1 MVKEDVVRAL
11 EGLNVDV
18 QAVEVSED
26 GARVAVRAT
35 PAETMPR
42 ARAKQAI
49 RGAIQAALPSVDD
62 VVVALAP
69 PVPAAQPPTPSA
81 LPGVQNVICVGSGKG
96 GVGKSTMTANLAA
109 ALARDGHRVGV
120 LDADVYG
127 YSIPRMLGVD
137 AEPPASGSERI
148 APPRSPQGIA
158 VMSIGFFLPAGN
170 RALVWRGPMLHKAL
184 GQFVVDV
191 EWGEL
196 DFLLV
201 DLPPGTGDVSMTLAG
216 LLPGARFLLV
226 TTPQPA
232 AQTVAVRAADL
243 AAQFELEVVGVIE
256 NMAAFTPPQGGP
268 PVAMFGAGGG
278 EQLAAELRVPLL
290 ASVPLDEA
298 LRAGAD
304 EGQPLVLRDDAGPAA
319 SAIIA
324 AARALGVTRP
334 SYAAWDPAERGSSG
348 SSPEAQ

>member
-18 QAVEVSED
+18 QAVEISED
-26 GARVAVRAT
+26 GARVSVRAT
-35 PAETMPR
+35 PTDRMPR

-49 RGAIQAALPSVDD
+49 RGAVQRALPSVGD
-62 VVVALAP
+62 VVVALGPPAP
-69 PVPAAQPPTPSA
+69 APQPPTPSA

-96 GVGKSTMTANLAA
+96 GVGKSTLTANLAA

-148 APPRSPQGIA
+148 APLRSPQGIA

-256 NMAAFTPPQGGP
+256 NMAAFTLPQGGREI
-268 PVAMFGAGGG
+268 AIFGSGGG

-304 EGQPLVLRDDAGPAA
+304 VGQPLVLSDDAGPAGM
-319 SAIIA
+319 AIVA
-324 AARALGVTRP
+324 AARAL
-334 SYAAWDPAERGSSG
+334 AAG
-348 SSPEAQ
+348 